1 LTLALNG
8 RNNDI
13 SEHIVEPYARF
24 TQRARVSVGN
34 RVRQGPRLRPRTL
47 DARPSQHDHP
57 GDHQGAA
64 AARLRRHQGDR
75 GEFHGLY
82 SPSAGSVY
90 PILQELEDQDFVRSA
105 EARGKRI
112 YSITNDGQQEEK
124 GLNFTEQL
132 HPFRRFATLCRG
144 RSRSGSSVVATE
156 PSRAHSKTPAPSRTR
171 KRRRSGS
178 SAPGCSR
185 SRWCRRAATP
195 HRLGSVLH
203 RRGCSRRLASGP
215 V

>member
-1 LTLALNG
+1 MHDSHNEQGFPLAIGFGRGRGFGRERLMRGHLNM
-8 RNNDI
+8 I
-13 SEHIVEPYARF
+13 ILEIIKA
-24 TQRARVSVGN
+24 
-34 RVRQGPRLRPRTL
+34 RPRHGY
-47 DARPSQHDHP
+47 DVIKAI
-57 GDHQGAA
+57 
-64 AARLRRHQGDR
+64 
-75 GEFHGLY
+75 EEKCHGLY

-185 SRWCRRAATP
+185 SRWCRRAAAP

-203 RRGCSRRLASGP
+203 PRGCSRRLASGP